1 MPWMVIF
8 TQIALPVL
16 LLIWLAL
23 FPAAGL
29 FALGLQALSVGAVLS
44 GIGLAALWTMPPYW
58 VPYLYYGV
66 FAVIVAWHL
75 FRGRFSGEGF
85 WRASAGPTTLVLVAL
100 GFGCVGGYMAY
111 MAYQGKTVPAV
122 ETADIAPPF
131 GPGTYLVAHGGSTN
145 MVNIHLHTLNRSIE
159 RFIPWRG
166 QSRAMDIF
174 RISSLG
180 LHKDGWLPSDPARY
194 LTFGAP
200 VLSPCDGAIAK
211 VVDGIEDMKVP
222 DMNRDN
228 MAGNYVAI
236 DCGRFFVIVA
246 HLRQGSILVQPGDRV
261 ETGNPLGEMGNSG
274 NSSEPHLHIHAQ
286 RGLPEEAPFGGKPLA
301 LTIDGVFPV
310 RNDRIRVKGTV
321 PQ

>member
-29 FALGLQALSVGAVLS
+29 FSLGLQALSVGAVLS

-75 FRGRFSGEGF
+75 FRSRFSGEGF

-194 LTFGAP
+194 LTFGTP

-246 HLRQGSILVQPGDRV
+246 HLRQGSIPVQPGDRV